1 MSSLRAIFGDTRT
14 SRGSALPV
22 FGQPWLW
29 VGGFTI
35 IAYIL
40 SREAL
45 TPVVPD
51 TSFSLISLPLALLA
65 FALMVRPWAEAPIYI
80 LIHATAGLLWH
91 EQIEFQAFA
100 SVRLGIEIVQTVV
113 LVRILRGYFLPRLVD
128 QLFVALYTV
137 AVLVLTALG
146 GLLLL
151 GFAWLFPSLGI
162 EVPYDLADEPT
173 LAWRHW
179 WLGHAC
185 SYLALAGPAGV
196 LVALRKSVA
205 RTMFDHGPER
215 RAFLW
220 MALALLAASLLAY
233 PIADLSGI
241 GLPADVLLSVPLI
254 PLPFAVALASR
265 FRAKGASCG
274 LLILTPIVIL
284 SVSGPNAAANW
295 GVLPPISTP
304 TQALLLM
311 TATACMF
318 IAAISRQV
326 LKATVNAMEASQ
338 AKARFVSMLHH
349 ELRTPL
355 NAILGFS
362 ELMRMQKI
370 RDIDEAMAPFENI
383 HASGQRLLA
392 MIEGLL
398 NQADH
403 GASAFELHKH
413 LLNLNELIGGVV
425 EELQPEMSAF
435 RFPVTINIPDNLSVE
450 ADSRAMKQI
459 LMVLLAYPLRFVT
472 PWTEVSAVAQQVGT
486 DTVLDINSRGL
497 VGAANDDRDRLE
509 LQLVTALALAHG
521 ARLSIVHADRDR
533 RQARLTFFATHA
545 AA

>member
-1 MSSLRAIFGDTRT
+1 M
-14 SRGSALPV
+14 
-22 FGQPWLW
+22 
-29 VGGFTI
+29 
-35 IAYIL
+35 AYLL
-40 SREAL
+40 SREGL
-45 TPVVPD
+45 TPVVPS
-51 TSFSLISLPLALLA
+51 TSFSLISLPVALLA
-65 FALMVRPWAEAPIYI
+65 FALMVRPWTEAPVYI
-80 LIHATAGLLWH
+80 SIHAAAALVFHQGVEFPAFSAVRVGL
-91 EQIEFQAFA
+91 
-100 SVRLGIEIVQTVV
+100 EIVQTML
-113 LVRILRGYFLPRLVD
+113 LVRMLLDYFYTRLHD
-128 QLFVALYTV
+128 QLFVVLYTV
-137 AVLVLTALG
+137 AVLILTGLG

-151 GFAWLFPSLGI
+151 GCAWLAPSVGI
-162 EVPYDLADEPT
+162 QAPDILVDQPS

-179 WLGHAC
+179 CLGHAC
-185 SYLALAGPAGV
+185 SYLTLAGPATV

-205 RTMFDHGPER
+205 RTVLERGQDR

-233 PIADLSGI
+233 PIADLSSI
-241 GLPADVLLSVPLI
+241 GLPADVLLALPLI
-254 PLPFAVALASR
+254 PLPFALAMASR
-265 FRAKGASCG
+265 FRAKGGSSA
-274 LLILTPIVIL
+274 LLILTPIIIL
-284 SVSGPNAAANW
+284 SVTGPNADANW
-295 GVLPPISTP
+295 GILPPISTP

-311 TATACMF
+311 TATACMV
-318 IAAISRQV
+318 IGAISRQV
-326 LKATVNAMEASQ
+326 LKATVDAMEASQ
-338 AKARFVSMLHH
+338 AKTRFVSMLHH

-398 NQADH
+398 NQADQ
-403 GASAFELHKH
+403 GASAFELNK
-413 LLNLNELIGGVV
+413 LSLNLKELIGGVV

-435 RFPVTINIPDNLSVE
+435 RFPVTISIPDELNVE
-450 ADSRAMKQI
+450 ADARAMKQI

-472 PWTEVSAVAQQVGT
+472 PWTEVTAVAQQVGT
-486 DTVLDINSRGL
+486 DTVLEINSRGL

-521 ARLSIVHADRDR
+521 ARLSIHHADRDQ